1 MGSSSCPVREC
12 RGFTYEINVADP
24 HSDPWV
30 TPISTVM
37 RDPRRDITPG
47 AHHMASLLLI
57 VAIYVAWA
65 AAIPS
70 VAPAAGFK
78 TCKAVRVDLGIIMAS
93 VRQRNTSCQF
103 ARYFVR
109 RHRLEL
115 CSMSNSTIQ
124 GWRKTISVIG
134 EGLACTLL
142 RKGSKAIRTNACG
155 A

>member
-1 MGSSSCPVREC
+1 MREF
-12 RGFTYEINVADP
+12 RGFTHEIDVADP

-30 TPISTVM
+30 MPISTVM
-37 RDPRRDITPG
+37 LDPWREITS
-47 AHHMASLLLI
+47 ATHHMASLLLI
-57 VAIYVAWA
+57 VAVYVAWA

-78 TCKAVRVDLGIIMAS
+78 TCKGVRVDLGIIRAS
-93 VRQRNTSCQF
+93 VSQRNTSCQF

-115 CSMSNSTIQ
+115 CSMSKSTIH

-134 EGLACTLL
+134 EGLTCTLL